1 MMGLALSLSAVYAP
15 LRRCFT
21 QRSSNHLHSAPECRA
36 KRVIFSGLAAPAKHL
51 QRRHSTGLFAA
62 TSNGLAVL
70 PLSRFAVQR

>member
-1 MMGLALSLSAVYAP
+1 
-15 LRRCFT
+15 
-21 QRSSNHLHSAPECRA
+21 LHSAPECRA

-70 PLSRFAVQR
+70 PLLRFAVQR